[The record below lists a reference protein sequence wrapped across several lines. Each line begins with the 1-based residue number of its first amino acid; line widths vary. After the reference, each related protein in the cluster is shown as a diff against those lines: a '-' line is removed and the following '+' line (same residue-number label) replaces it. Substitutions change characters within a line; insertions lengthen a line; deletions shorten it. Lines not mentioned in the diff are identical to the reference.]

1 MRSHILTKLD
11 IDPARAAADLDY
23 KAEMLRDFM
32 IGARQMDERFTITEW
47 AAA

>member
-1 MRSHILTKLD
+1 MRSHILTKLY
-11 IDPARAAADLDY
+11 IDPALVD